1 MKLKAIN
8 IRKTDGT
15 CLDTFLLSNE
25 KMFDT
30 ILKNIRDC
38 YGDDIIIEAGVPH
51 NVK

>member
-8 IRKTDGT
+8 VRKFDGT
-15 CLDTFLLSNE
+15 CLDTFLFSNE

-30 ILKNIRDC
+30 ILKNARKC
-38 YGDDIIIEAGVPH
+38 YGDDIIIEAGVPN